1 MVLDD
6 IRDERIGQFDTSGR
20 VVVLDGDGHC
30 RHADDDV
37 ATVVES
43 LIKQRYAAQGEFTM
57 QKHGVIS
64 KNVYLVALTGMGM
77 LATTGV
83 IVSEDT
89 FGPVADNA
97 AGIAEMSGEF
107 HGEPERIMVSLDAV
121 GNTTKAVTKGYAI
134 GSAGLAALVDQPWP
148 GQTRSQANRPH
159 MSVFSRRGRR

>member
-1 MVLDD
+1 MARIRARGATRAPRPRGGVDPGQADLFAADWKQAAVDSGSARVTPAGLGGTPDLVAMVLDD

-64 KNVYLVALTGMGM
+64 KNVYLVALTSIGDKTRTRWSH
-77 LATTGV
+77 LRGV
-83 IVSEDT
+83 
-89 FGPVADNA
+89 
-97 AGIAEMSGEF
+97 
-107 HGEPERIMVSLDAV
+107 R
-121 GNTTKAVTKGYAI
+121 
-134 GSAGLAALVDQPWP
+134 
-148 GQTRSQANRPH
+148 
-159 MSVFSRRGRR
+159 